1 MSIYNARLHHA
12 YILYKL
18 DWCKQR
24 GYNLNDWDSED
35 GFHGESFVCL
45 AEFEQSEFQDK
56 GYMRYLLA
64 PEQYR
69 LWQLQNYGEEKTHG
83 TEI

>member
-1 MSIYNARLHHA
+1 MYNALLHHA

-24 GYNLNDWDSED
+24 GYNLTDWDPED
-35 GFHGESFVCL
+35 GFRGESFVCM
-45 AEFEQSEFQDK
+45 AEFEQCEFQDK

-69 LWQLQNYGEEKTHG
+69 LWQLQNYEEEKTHG